1 MQIEESTIFY
11 LFCLIQKVQH
21 YTMPG
26 NNNESIYGMTM
37 HSVLDDFFL
46 LAQIF
51 CLYIYIYNAK
61 KERNNNTDVPRFC
74 CFACANIIV
83 EKQT

>member
-1 MQIEESTIFY
+1 MQ
-11 LFCLIQKVQH
+11 
-21 YTMPG
+21 
-26 NNNESIYGMTM
+26 
-37 HSVLDDFFL
+37 
-46 LAQIF
+46 
-51 CLYIYIYNAK
+51 K